1 MHNFLAGY
9 ISPRTDVHQ
18 MRENLSLL
26 SFWGLVFSLIAVT
39 LFVVIYWY
47 QKSKYANREIVKD
60 LRQRSVDVYLAAK
73 TPEAES
79 DSKRFREASNEIE
92 RLRAETRVL
101 FWLIIAMN
109 TAVIIIFILAY
120 RYSRHQL
127 IRISRTSRREPLGQ
141 PAHGKL
147 PGTRYDGPR
156 TAANRTALYRA
167 AHSRVTGELDA

>member
-1 MHNFLAGY
+1 
-9 ISPRTDVHQ
+9 
-18 MRENLSLL
+18 MRENMSLL

-39 LFVVIYWY
+39 VVGVIYAY
-47 QKSKYANREIVKD
+47 QKSKYANRNIVGD

-79 DSKRFREASNEIE
+79 DSKKFREASNEIE

-120 RYSRHQL
+120 Q
-127 IRISRTSRREPLGQ
+127 
-141 PAHGKL
+141 
-147 PGTRYDGPR
+147 
-156 TAANRTALYRA
+156 NF
-167 AHSRVTGELDA
+167 

>member
-1 MHNFLAGY
+1 MWSFT
-9 ISPRTDVHQ
+9 RTKNTRTKKLN
-18 MRENLSLL
+18 MPIE
-26 SFWGLVFSLIAVT
+26 
-39 LFVVIYWY
+39 
-47 QKSKYANREIVKD
+47 KIVED

-120 RYSRHQL
+120 Q
-127 IRISRTSRREPLGQ
+127 
-141 PAHGKL
+141 
-147 PGTRYDGPR
+147 
-156 TAANRTALYRA
+156 NF
-167 AHSRVTGELDA
+167 

>member
-1 MHNFLAGY
+1 M
-9 ISPRTDVHQ
+9 
-18 MRENLSLL
+18 
-26 SFWGLVFSLIAVT
+26 
-39 LFVVIYWY
+39 VIYSY
-47 QKSKYANREIVKD
+47 QKSKYANREIVED

-120 RYSRHQL
+120 QYF
-127 IRISRTSRREPLGQ
+127 
-141 PAHGKL
+141 
-147 PGTRYDGPR
+147 
-156 TAANRTALYRA
+156 
-167 AHSRVTGELDA
+167 